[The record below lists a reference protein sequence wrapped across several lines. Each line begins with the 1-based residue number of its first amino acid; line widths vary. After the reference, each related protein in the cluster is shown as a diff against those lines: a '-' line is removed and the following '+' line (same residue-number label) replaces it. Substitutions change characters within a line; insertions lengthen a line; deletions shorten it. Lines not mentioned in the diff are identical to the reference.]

1 MAMITAVTADV
12 MNRLSPD
19 AGVVLRNVDLSTVT
33 DAASMAALI
42 DDCREDPE
50 KWIGVT
56 EGGIKVTEGRSFWT
70 AQFDGKRMP
79 FKGDKFLDTA
89 EPKISFTLL
98 EVTPENF
105 KAASTAAD
113 KSGTGSKITVQPRAS
128 INEGDYADNIVFAT
142 MIGYEGIYVCEL
154 ENALCVKGVDMST
167 ADQEVAKLAVEF
179 VGHKDDPTQLDT
191 LPIRYYFLSAA
202 GV

>member
-19 AGVVLRNVDLSTVT
+19 AGVVLRNVDMSTIM
-33 DAASMAALI
+33 DASGMATLI
-42 DDCREDPE
+42 ESARNDPE

-56 EGGIKVTEGRSFWT
+56 EGGIKITEGRTFWT
-70 AQFDGKRMP
+70 ANFDGKRMP

-98 EVTPENF
+98 EMTPENV

-113 KSGTGSKITVQPRAS
+113 VSGTGTKITVQPRAS
-128 INEGDYADNIVFAT
+128 IATGDYMDNIVFAT
-142 MIGYEGIYVCEL
+142 MIGYDGVYVCEL
-154 ENALCVKGVDMST
+154 KNALCVKGVDMST
-167 ADQEVAKLAVEF
+167 ADKEVGKLSVEF
-179 VGHKDDPTQLDT
+179 VGHQDDPTKIDT
-191 LPIRYYFLSAA
+191 LPISYYFLSD
-202 GV
+202 